1 MLFDI
6 FEIREKR
13 LQNRLCAAPLASL
26 SGSADGLPTERSL
39 EVYGKIAASGVAL
52 VNVEH
57 HAVNST
63 GRVRP
68 EQFLADSDEAAAAH
82 AKIAGLIK
90 NGGKISVA
98 QISHGGANISSDGIF
113 GLEGF
118 RCLSPSGV
126 RVGTV
131 WEKLS
136 AEPEKLSLPEIKK
149 IVEDFAAAA
158 ERLVR
163 MAGYDGVMIHA
174 AHGYLAGQF
183 LSPLT
188 NLRDDAY
195 GGTGYRRARFL
206 YEITDA
212 VRRTLPDAVVSVRLG
227 AADTLPDEKPHGLA
241 VEDTVPVARE
251 LAALGVDLISV
262 SGNLCGYGMDRTNG
276 SYFAP
281 YAAAIREAVGGKVP
295 VECTGGIR
303 GIKSAEKLLGDGC
316 CDLIGVGRPL
326 VADAGFLDKWRDV
339 I

>member
-1 MLFDI
+1 
-6 FEIREKR
+6 
-13 LQNRLCAAPLASL
+13 
-26 SGSADGLPTERSL
+26 
-39 EVYGKIAASGVAL
+39 
-52 VNVEH
+52 
-57 HAVNST
+57 
-63 GRVRP
+63 
-68 EQFLADSDEAAAAH
+68 
-82 AKIAGLIK
+82 
-90 NGGKISVA
+90 
-98 QISHGGANISSDGIF
+98 
-113 GLEGF
+113 
-118 RCLSPSGV
+118 
-126 RVGTV
+126 
-131 WEKLS
+131 
-136 AEPEKLSLPEIKK
+136 
-149 IVEDFAAAA
+149 
-158 ERLVR
+158 

-326 VADAGFLDKWRDV
+326 VADAGFLDKWRNV

>member
-1 MLFDI
+1 MLFDA
-6 FEIREKR
+6 FELRGVR
-13 LQNRLCAAPLASL
+13 LRNRLCAAPLASS
-26 SGSADGLPTERSL
+26 SGDGLGLPTERSF

-57 HAVNST
+57 CAVNPS

-68 EQFLADSDEAAAAH
+68 EQFLADSDRAAAAH
-82 AKIAGLIK
+82 AKIAALIRE
-90 NGGKISVA
+90 GGKTAVA
-98 QISHGGANISSDGIF
+98 QISHGGANISSAGVF
-113 GLEGF
+113 EMEGF

-126 RVGTV
+126 KVGKV
-131 WEKLS
+131 WDKLRR
-136 AEPEKLSLPEIKK
+136 EPEKLSLPEIKK

-158 ERLVR
+158 ERMVR
-163 MAGYDGVMIHA
+163 LGGYDGVMIHA

-212 VRRTLPDAVVSVRLG
+212 VRHTLPGALLSVRLG
-227 AADTLPDEKPHGLA
+227 AADTMPDEKPRGL
-241 VEDTVPVARE
+241 TVADAGAVARE
-251 LAALGVDLISV
+251 LAALGADLLSV
-262 SGNLCGYGMDRTNG
+262 SGNLCGYGADRTDG
-276 SYFAP
+276 AYFSP

-295 VECTGGIR
+295 VECTGGVR
-303 GIKSAEKLLGDGC
+303 GIGNAERLLADGC

-326 VADAGFLDKWRDV
+326 LSDAGFLDKWRADL
-339 I
+339 